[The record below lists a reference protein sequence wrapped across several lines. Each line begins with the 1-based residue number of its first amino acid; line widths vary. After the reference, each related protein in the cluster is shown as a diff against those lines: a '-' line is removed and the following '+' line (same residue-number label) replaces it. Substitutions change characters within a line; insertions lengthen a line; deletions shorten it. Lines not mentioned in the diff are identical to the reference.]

1 MLHKIIAFLRKEEI
15 GTGILKDWDS
25 QGRSFM
31 QEVELVLVLEG
42 SIAIDRQAVEHARLG
57 EQLTGEKKLAKL
69 ENVQQCKYF

>member
-42 SIAIDRQAVEHARLG
+42 SIAIDR
-57 EQLTGEKKLAKL
+57 
-69 ENVQQCKYF
+69 